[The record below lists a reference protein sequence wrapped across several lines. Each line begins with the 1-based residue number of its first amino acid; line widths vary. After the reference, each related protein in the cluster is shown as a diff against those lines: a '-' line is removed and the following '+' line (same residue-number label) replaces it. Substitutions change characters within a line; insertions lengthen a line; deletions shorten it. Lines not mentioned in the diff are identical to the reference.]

1 MRKAALL
8 ILGLLFLAGLPAAN
22 IRQSPEG
29 AEDLS
34 VGDRFELR
42 IKSDVSLD
50 SVVIPDTISNFHVF
64 GAERIST
71 GPEPAWLKVTLAPLF
86 PGSHSFPRLEVIPD
100 APDGNRYFTD
110 RFRLNIIP
118 VRAAEDTLLVGVK
131 PLAKYPW
138 QPPAWVY
145 PLLALL
151 LAVSLILCFI
161 LARKK
166 RESSPPPEQALDI
179 QTVTPDPAWKT
190 ALKELDELEAE
201 ELPARGEHILHHYRL
216 SHILRKFLERKYRF
230 AAVEMTTS
238 EIRWVTQRVWVENA
252 PEVIGFLQ
260 YCDRVK
266 FARHV
271 PGPGEIEIA
280 SAWLRG
286 WLREFEVI
294 EARSRIASGGGG
306 DA

>member
-1 MRKAALL
+1 MKKAVLL
-8 ILGLLFLAGLPAAN
+8 VLGLFILSALPAAN
-22 IRQSPEG
+22 IRQSLVD

-34 VGDRFELR
+34 VGDRFELH

-50 SVVIPDTISNFHVF
+50 SVVIPDTITNFHVF

-100 APDGNRYFTD
+100 LVDGNRYYTD

-118 VRAAEDTLLVGVK
+118 VRAAEDTLLVDVK
-131 PLAKYPW
+131 PLGKYPW

-151 LAVSLILCFI
+151 LAASLILYF
-161 LARKK
+161 LAG
-166 RESSPPPEQALDI
+166 REKSRPAPPPEKVPEI
-179 QTVTPDPAWKT
+179 KPVTPDPAWKT
-190 ALKELDELEAE
+190 SLKELDELEAE
-201 ELPARGEHILHHYRL
+201 ELPAHGEYILHHYRL
-216 SHILRKFLERKYRF
+216 SHILRKFLEREYRF

-238 EIRWVTQRVWVENA
+238 EIHWVTQRVWVEKA
-252 PEVIGFLQ
+252 PEVIKFLQ
-260 YCDRVK
+260 YCDKVK
-266 FARHV
+266 FARHT
-271 PGPGEIEIA
+271 PSPREIESA
-280 SAWLRG
+280 NAWLRG
-286 WLREFEVI
+286 WLRDFEVI